1 MSVRMVVSI
10 CALALGLTFE
20 AFAQVRPGSA
30 DADLFDSVQR
40 NDLAGV
46 RASLDAGADVFAT
59 NAMGNRPADVAVDSG
74 FYDIAHYLLSVMDHK
89 RATRDAAPPPVGD
102 PVLGAPPPTP
112 FSSEPLSSA
121 PSPPMLS
128 PSAPAVMAQRPAPQP
143 QPAQPPKVPG
153 GTGPNPFDVGVPPAS
168 QPAPQSTPG
177 PNAKRVVEAPPPPP
191 PPPAPPSTDRAAE
204 AQAQADPVELAQPQ
218 VRLSAVRP
226 SEPQPPQVLRPAPKE
241 MPESQLHI
249 DEQGNPIPGSQTPP
263 PLSVAAPQ
271 AEPTF
276 QDVRAAPAPKPAAES
291 APVVEPVAT
300 ASAPVPEP
308 IPVSTPAPAPVP
320 EPASEPAVE
329 LEPQATPA
337 LIPVPTPAQA
347 VPEPAAQTEQARPQE
362 ASPKEAPPEEA
373 QAQKSGWMDRLT
385 GFFDAGD
392 QADKTAQDENA
403 VEPVETASLPL
414 PEPEFTAAPSRADAV
429 ARGAIQLT
437 PVFKLGKAQPEG
449 GAGEKRPC
457 VSKGR
462 HGFVCVED
470 AAWPDGL
477 ATYFGTMKSN
487 LYRGSKIVVGYEG
500 GKDQGQASFM
510 YAVFRS
516 HGFEEVLEVFAEHF
530 GPPDLI
536 SQRGIR
542 PFQGDLQPNPVR
554 TWYGFDPDT
563 GREIVLE
570 VVKYDDN
577 RGTFPVMDEGA
588 VKLSY
593 IGTASIFRYTV
604 PIELQ
609 RLN

>member
-1 MSVRMVVSI
+1 MSVRMMVSI
-10 CALALGLTFE
+10 CALALSLTFE

-89 RATRDAAPPPVGD
+89 RAIQDAAPPPVGD
-102 PVLGAPPPTP
+102 PVLGAPPTP
-112 FSSEPLSSA
+112 FSSEPLSNA
-121 PSPPMLS
+121 PSPPTLS

-143 QPAQPPKVPG
+143 QPAPPSKVPEV
-153 GTGPNPFDVGVPPAS
+153 TGPNPFDVGVPPAMP
-168 QPAPQSTPG
+168 PA
-177 PNAKRVVEAPPPPP
+177 
-191 PPPAPPSTDRAAE
+191 PPPAPPTDRAAQT
-204 AQAQADPVELAQPQ
+204 QAQTDPVELTQPQ

-226 SEPQPPQVLRPAPKE
+226 SEPQPPQALRPAPKE

-249 DEQGNPIPGSQTPP
+249 DAQGNPIPGSQTPP
-263 PLSVAAPQ
+263 PPLPPEAPPPQPVAASQPAPPVQ
-271 AEPTF
+271 ET
-276 QDVRAAPAPKPAAES
+276 RAAPAPEEAAEPAPNS
-291 APVVEPVAT
+291 APQPTPVSVAEPVAV
-300 ASAPVPEP
+300 ASAPVPA
-308 IPVSTPAPAPVP
+308 PAPEPVP
-320 EPASEPAVE
+320 EPVPKLGVAPAAQTTPAREPA
-329 LEPQATPA
+329 PMP
-337 LIPVPTPAQA
+337 PVPAPS
-347 VPEPAAQTEQARPQE
+347 AQTEQARL
-362 ASPKEAPPEEA
+362 KEAPPKEA
-373 QAQKSGWMDRLT
+373 RAEKPGWMDRLT
-385 GFFDAGD
+385 GFFDA
-392 QADKTAQDENA
+392 ADKTDKTPQDEST

-414 PEPEFTAAPSRADAV
+414 PEPEFIAAPSRADAV

-437 PVFKLGKAQPEG
+437 PVFKLGKAQPAV
-449 GAGEKRPC
+449 GASGKSPC

-462 HGFVCVED
+462 HGAVCVED
-470 AAWPDGL
+470 ATWPDGL

-500 GKDQGQASFM
+500 GPGQGQASFL

-554 TWYGFDPDT
+554 TWYGFDPAT
-563 GREIVLE
+563 RREIVLE

-593 IGTASIFRYTV
+593 IGTDSIFRYTV